1 MKHLVWVKSPLI
13 VFIHLGMCL
22 SPFEVKE
29 QLFLTVML
37 FFIYTIEDTM
47 SLYNIQL
54 DFVTKVV
61 MILMMSLWSK
71 VRSQNG
77 SLNVPVQGNI
87 ISNDF
92 AYNFI
97 FATWD
102 LDIFVVTP
110 FEIGVGDLPGSNW
123 HLRVIVARRHAVVS
137 PHLLLFVVMIHPLMI
152 QSHVALVISH

>member
-1 MKHLVWVKSPLI
+1 
-13 VFIHLGMCL
+13 MCL
-22 SPFEVKE
+22 SPSEVKE

-61 MILMMSLWSK
+61 MVLMMSLWSK
-71 VRSQNG
+71 VRSQNR
-77 SLNVPVQGNI
+77 SLNFPVQGNI
-87 ISNDF
+87 ISNDC

-110 FEIGVGDLPGSNW
+110 FEIGVEDLSGSN
-123 HLRVIVARRHAVVS
+123 
-137 PHLLLFVVMIHPLMI
+137 
-152 QSHVALVISH
+152 